1 MPHGYGRNQ
10 GGVGHPRAEQD
21 LLTVESMP
29 EMLREQHA
37 VECDGQFVA
46 TGSMGKMNEA
56 YRAFDIKYPHTVDL
70 PVVG

>member
-1 MPHGYGRNQ
+1 
-10 GGVGHPRAEQD
+10 
-21 LLTVESMP
+21 MP